1 MLNKSKVGTPALTS
15 GFSGK
20 FCPKSKRSTPALTLE
35 GGKQIWLKSKRSQ
48 EEMLGFV
55 LIIIIVAVI
64 MLVFLGFYL
73 RDSPKEIVESYEVES
88 FIQAF
93 LQHTTDCRD
102 NLEYLSIRKLIFDC
116 NEGGTCLDG
125 RDTCEVLDSTLTN
138 LVEESWKVGSDTPIK
153 GYELNIT
160 SNKEEMLLIKKGNKT
175 NNYRG
180 TMQDFSRSG
189 NLFEILFTAYY

>member
-1 MLNKSKVGTPALTS
+1 MMGNKSKVG
-15 GFSGK
+15 
-20 FCPKSKRSTPALTLE
+20 
-35 GGKQIWLKSKRSQ
+35 Q
-48 EEMLGFV
+48 EEMVGFM

-64 MLVFLGFYL
+64 MLVFLSFYL

-116 NEGGTCLDG
+116 DDGGICLDG
-125 RDTCEVLDSTLTN
+125 RDICEVLDSTLTN
-138 LVEESWKVGSDTPIK
+138 LVEESWKVDSDTPIK

-180 TMQDFSRSG
+180 AMQDFSRSG